1 MKQKKILNLGSHCF
15 VAEVTRT
22 YSSSQWWIYWA
33 VKIGY
38 FPLNFA
44 DPSLNHTPFWKL
56 KAKDMVF
63 VQKRNHIITWNVKLE
78 IQMIIFNQL
87 YVCQREVTDLTVTY
101 QSSGHTQT
109 NK

>member
-1 MKQKKILNLGSHCF
+1 
-15 VAEVTRT
+15 
-22 YSSSQWWIYWA
+22 
-33 VKIGY
+33 
-38 FPLNFA
+38 
-44 DPSLNHTPFWKL
+44 
-56 KAKDMVF
+56 MVF